1 MNRARLAAGQTAS
14 NLLYLA
20 LNYYRARSTMGTGG
34 VHRKRLNWMT
44 DLDCSIRNPPPRL
57 RLHARPPPT
66 FSLARV
72 CARVDESTHS
82 RNYYYSCQQK
92 QFFVF
97 LLFLFFFFIGENF
110 QRVAD
115 PFVSDLR
122 PGNSI
127 FSIAT
132 CYNRFTMML
141 CNTIWHDTVRWSF
154 VNRDRC
160 VINAI
165 MGEFDSFAWWFLLF
179 WG

>member
-97 LLFLFFFFIGENF
+97 LLFLFFFSSVKIFNGWRTLSFPISDRETRYF
-110 QRVAD
+110 RSPLATIVSLWC
-115 PFVSDLR
+115 FV
-122 PGNSI
+122 
-127 FSIAT
+127 T
-132 CYNRFTMML
+132 RF
-141 CNTIWHDTVRWSF
+141 DTT
-154 VNRDRC
+154 RC
-160 VINAI
+160 VDRLWIAI
-165 MGEFDSFAWWFLLF
+165 GAW
-179 WG
+179 